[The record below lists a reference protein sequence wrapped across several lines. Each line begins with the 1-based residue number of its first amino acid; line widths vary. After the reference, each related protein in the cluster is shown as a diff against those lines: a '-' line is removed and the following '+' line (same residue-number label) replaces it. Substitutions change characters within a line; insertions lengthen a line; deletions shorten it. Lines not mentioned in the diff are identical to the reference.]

1 MFLHSECRI
10 VFHLKRTQSYR
21 YYNVN
26 NINNNQH
33 EKNLFLQPLF
43 VRLKRGRISRNLLYF
58 FALAMAIFN
67 PIWYE
72 KSQSVQIFDQQN
84 QLIDLSTE
92 NLKEFKRNSWS
103 PFDFSQSVLDSHTTR
118 DIDFWKKKREKKRT
132 RFQ

>member
-1 MFLHSECRI
+1 
-10 VFHLKRTQSYR
+10 
-21 YYNVN
+21 
-26 NINNNQH
+26 
-33 EKNLFLQPLF
+33 
-43 VRLKRGRISRNLLYF
+43 
-58 FALAMAIFN
+58 MAIFN

-118 DIDFWKKKREKKRT
+118 DIDFWKKKKREKKDAVSVSWKN
-132 RFQ
+132 